1 MDKVPPVNGLLLAGG
16 ASQRMQRDKAA
27 LLYRGRT
34 QLERSFELLG
44 RHVSRAYLSVR
55 REQAEEPTRRGRPQ
69 IIDSVA
75 GGGPIVGIRSALA
88 THADCAWLVI
98 ACDLPFLSDATLKYL
113 LEHRDPMAPAT
124 AYRSSHD
131 GLPEPLCAIYEPAS
145 HALLEAYAGA
155 DGRCPRKFLIKNN
168 ARVLEPIDAR
178 ALDNINTP
186 QEYAAA
192 LETLNAEPRANAH

>member
-1 MDKVPPVNGLLLAGG
+1 MSHLPPVNGLLLAGG

-34 QLERSFELLG
+34 QLDRSFELLS
-44 RHVSRAYLSVR
+44 RHVGQAYLSVR

-69 IIDSVA
+69 IIDSIA

-88 THADCAWLVI
+88 LRNDCAWLVI
-98 ACDLPFLSDATLKYL
+98 ACDLPFLTDDTLEFL
-113 LEHRDPMAPAT
+113 LAHRDLQAPAT

-131 GLPEPLCAIYEPAS
+131 GLPEPLCAIYEPGS
-145 HALLEAYAGA
+145 RVLLEAYAAG
-155 DGRCPRKFLIKNN
+155 DGRCPRKFLIRNN
-168 ARVLEPIDAR
+168 ARLLEPVDAR

-192 LETLNAEPRANAH
+192 LQALDAEQHANAH